1 MIKIGRNEPCWCGS
15 NKKYKQCHEAF
26 DEKLRRMERQGYI
39 IPSHDQIKTPDQ
51 VEKIKESAKIDIAV
65 LDYVAENIHAGM
77 TTEEI
82 DKLVYEKTTEMGG
95 IPAPL
100 NYEGFPKSVCTSLNN
115 EVCHGIPSDQI
126 ILTDGDIINVDCST
140 ILDGYYSD
148 SSRMFCIGQVSEEA
162 KRLVEVTKQAVEEG
176 VRNVIPWNTLG
187 DMGAAVHKIATDH
200 GYTVVREIGGH
211 GVGID
216 FHEDPFVSYCTKP
229 GTGMVM
235 APGLMFTIEPMINQF
250 GDEIYQDA
258 ENGWTIYTE
267 DDGLSAQWEV
277 QVLVTETGCE
287 IISYQKESL
296 LELE

>member
-51 VEKIKESAKIDIAV
+51 VEKIKESAKINIAV
-65 LDYVAENIHAGM
+65 LDYVAENIYAGM

>member
-51 VEKIKESAKIDIAV
+51 VEKIKESAKINIAV

>member
-39 IPSHDQIKTPDQ
+39 IPSHDQIKTLDQ
-51 VEKIKESAKIDIAV
+51 VEKIKESAKINIAV

-287 IISYQKESL
+287 IISY
-296 LELE
+296 